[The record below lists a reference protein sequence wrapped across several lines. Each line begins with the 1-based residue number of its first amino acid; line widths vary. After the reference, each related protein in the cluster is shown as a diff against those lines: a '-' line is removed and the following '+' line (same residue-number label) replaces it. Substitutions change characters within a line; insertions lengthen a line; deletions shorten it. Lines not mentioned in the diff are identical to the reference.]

1 MAGPLRTVI
10 GHGRILAHL
19 NLPVETLIS
28 ADCFSPITTG
38 TADASLNAREKT
50 FKIFYE
56 GSRNGPR
63 PGPGTVP
70 DRPQALATAAR
81 RRCLATRSRFPQ
93 TSLEHQRRRRPREV
107 SR

>member
-10 GHGRILAHL
+10 GHGGILAHL
-19 NLPVETLIS
+19 NLPVETLIL

-38 TADASLNAREKT
+38 AADASLNVPPKK
-50 FKIFYE
+50 FQDL
-56 GSRNGPR
+56 SRKGPR
-63 PGPGTVP
+63 
-70 DRPQALATAAR
+70 RPQALATAAL
-81 RRCLATRSRFPQ
+81 RRCLATRSRFPH

>member
-38 TADASLNAREKT
+38 ATDASLNAGRKT
-50 FKIFYE
+50 FKIFY
-56 GSRNGPR
+56 GGTRNGA
-63 PGPGTVP
+63 
-70 DRPQALATAAR
+70 QALATAAL
-81 RRCLATRSRFPQ
+81 RRCLATRSRFPH